1 MKIRNEEKVK
11 VVKQRLE
18 KLKSMKIMMADSE
31 MTDR

>member
-18 KLKSMKIMMADSE
+18 KLKPRKIMMADSE